1 MHSVPAGQ
9 SAVKEQPPASPGEVV
24 DVAGVVGVLGTTAG
38 DGFMGVAV
46 AGDGGVTP
54 SFSRT
59 YSWGFFAAQPTKKI
73 NRTTAM
79 LRIIL
84 FMVLTAKGRRYIKII
99 VVNRGAQLFL

>member
-9 SAVKEQPPASPGEVV
+9 SAVKEQLPEGPDGVV
-24 DVAGVVGVLGTTAG
+24 AVAGSVGAAG
-38 DGFMGVAV
+38 AAAGAELTGVAV
-46 AGDGGVTP
+46 AGDGGTIP

-59 YSWGFFAAQPTKKI
+59 YSWGFVAVQPTKKI

-79 LRIIL
+79 LRIIF